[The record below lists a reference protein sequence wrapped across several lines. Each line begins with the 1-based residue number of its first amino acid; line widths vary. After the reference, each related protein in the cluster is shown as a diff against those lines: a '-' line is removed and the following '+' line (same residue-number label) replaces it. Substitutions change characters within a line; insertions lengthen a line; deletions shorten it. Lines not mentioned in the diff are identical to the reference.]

1 MNNALSLYDE
11 FNKVTKN
18 ILSTQTIK
26 LMVVSKGSK
35 K

>member
-26 LMVVSKGSK
+26 
-35 K
+35 